1 MTLEGDFTLFSLGL
15 DLSEVELE
23 FFSLKNISI
32 RSATLSRYGGDW
44 NQNMTGLCAN
54 QLQAH
59 SKTLN
64 WSKIN
69 EIEAALIILFH
80 ELFGVEHFYENDL
93 PLTAA

>member
-1 MTLEGDFTLFSLGL
+1 
-15 DLSEVELE
+15 
-23 FFSLKNISI
+23 
-32 RSATLSRYGGDW
+32 
-44 NQNMTGLCAN
+44 MTGLCAN

-69 EIEAALIILFH
+69 EIEAALIIPFH